1 MPALSLPA
9 TDGRQVALDALG
21 GGRTVVYIYPMTG
34 RPGVALPEGWDD
46 IPGARGCTPESCGF
60 RNLDAE
66 LRAAG
71 AVQVFGL
78 SSQPTGY
85 QAEAVDRL
93 HLPFAMLSDERLAL
107 ADALGLP
114 TFTVDGMRLYRRLTM
129 IITGGIIEH
138 VFYPIFPPDQHAQE
152 VLDWLQANPRS

>member
-21 GGRTVVYIYPMTG
+21 SGRTVVYIYPMTG

-129 IITGGIIEH
+129 TITGGTIEH